1 MSGKKKRKHRSTGSG
16 KPASPRRLAPA
27 EAVVAGGDR
36 FVLRS
41 RLGAGG
47 MCEVFSAVD
56 LRRVECGDSRPFVAV
71 KRLLP
76 EVAHERQA
84 GSALAQE
91 YFTLRHLAHPGVVRV
106 FDLHR
111 EAWGV
116 CFSMELLEGQP
127 AHAAL
132 GSHPAGLGGVGIV
145 LGARIFE
152 SLAYL
157 HAHGVSHGD
166 VKPANVFLEQGGRT
180 VLLDFNIARVSE
192 RPGAAS
198 AKVVHGLPGGARVP
212 GLSRQ
217 HASPE
222 RLMGAPPEPRGDV
235 FSASCTVYEL
245 ITGVHPFG
253 MLPAH
258 EAAFRGLRP
267 ERPSALT
274 RGQWHEFRKGLSFDP
289 HGRPTAQRLGAVLD
303 CHGLLAGLRRIFP
316 YIRIT

>member
-1 MSGKKKRKHRSTGSG
+1 MSGKKKRQHRSTASETTT
-16 KPASPRRLAPA
+16 SPRFPAPA
-27 EAVVAGGDR
+27 EALVAGGDR

-56 LRRVECGDSRPFVAV
+56 LRRVECGDSRPVVAV

-84 GSALAQE
+84 RSALAQE

-127 AHAAL
+127 GHAAL
-132 GSHPAGLGGVGIV
+132 GSHPAGLGGAGIV

-198 AKVVHGLPGGARVP
+198 AKVAHGLPGGARVP

-258 EAAFRGLRP
+258 EAASRGLRP
-267 ERPSALT
+267 ERPSVLT
-274 RGQWHEFRKGLSFDP
+274 RGQWRELRQGLSFDP

-303 CHGLLAGLRRIFP
+303 GHGLFAGLRRIVP
-316 YIRIT
+316 YTLRT

>member
-1 MSGKKKRKHRSTGSG
+1 MSGKKKRQHRST
-16 KPASPRRLAPA
+16 ASETSTSARFSPPA
-27 EAVVAGGDR
+27 EAAVAGGDR

-47 MCEVFSAVD
+47 LCEVFSAVD
-56 LRRVECGDSRPFVAV
+56 LRRVECGDSRPVVAV
-71 KRLLP
+71 KRLLS
-76 EVAHERQA
+76 EFAHERQA
-84 GSALAQE
+84 RSALAQE
-91 YFTLRHLAHPGVVRV
+91 YFTLRHLTHYGVVRV

-111 EAWGV
+111 EAWGM

-132 GSHPAGLGGVGIV
+132 GSHPAGLGGAGIT

-198 AKVVHGLPGGARVP
+198 AKVVHGLPGGARIP

-222 RLMGAPPEPRGDV
+222 RLKGTPPDPRGDV

-253 MLPAH
+253 TLPAH
-258 EAAFRGLRP
+258 EAAFGNLRP
-267 ERPSALT
+267 ERPSVLT
-274 RGQWHEFRKGLSFDP
+274 RGQWRELRKGLSFDP

-303 CHGLLAGLRRIFP
+303 GHGLLAGLRRIFP
-316 YIRIT
+316 YMRQT